1 MEEEGQQNPSR
12 SPGRPGPMTDQRSDR
27 YPQFLASFRSHGA
40 RGRERGGRQRGG
52 GTRTDRRK
60 DFTEGEVLD
69 GRELGEGGGSCRDE
83 DRKSETLQFFFPP
96 QKKTLSVAP
105 SFISAVTSC
114 SSG

>member
-1 MEEEGQQNPSR
+1 MSAQIFTHNSWHLSEAMEEGGEREEG
-12 SPGRPGPMTDQRSDR
+12 D
-27 YPQFLASFRSHGA
+27 
-40 RGRERGGRQRGG
+40 RGG

-83 DRKSETLQFFFPP
+83 ERKSETLQFFFPP